1 MRMSDWSSDV
11 CSSDLSVE
19 SDGVVACCRFRSAF
33 QRYAVA
39 IDPAEANPRAV
50 QKPIQGL
57 NWSAI
62 AADGRGRQ
70 TGQDAAVHRHLNCG
84 LVPERGDCTG
94 QGLCGYLEVANLP
107 YLLFIINPR
116 SS

>member
-1 MRMSDWSSDV
+1 MRISDWSSDV
-11 CSSDLSVE
+11 CSSDL
-19 SDGVVACCRFRSAF
+19 F

-50 QKPIQGL
+50 QKPIQGI
-57 NWSAI
+57 NWSEI

-84 LVPERGDCTG
+84 LVAERGECTG
-94 QGLCGYLEVANLP
+94 QGLCGNLEVADIP
-107 YLLFIINPR
+107 CDR
-116 SS
+116 KRDE